1 MLSVTCFTDDLA
13 QALARGPIPAGLL
26 TEQDFE
32 RKFVIPVAS
41 RVASKH
47 PDILLYAHPF
57 GAKNSCLPECA
68 KFPPG
73 GAGRVLGCPKC
84 WAASKDWATV
94 AAFGTRH
101 TFDLVA
107 RDHDNTLAVEL
118 KLVTINGGRMP
129 NGEIQ
134 RFLGQC
140 SLAGSK
146 HSFVIG
152 IFGHR
157 GKFKDRWQADTE
169 AVAKSLGMKNVRIFF
184 REVE

>member
-1 MLSVTCFTDDLA
+1 MSVTRFADEFFHE
-13 QALARGPIPAGLL
+13 LARGPITAGLQ

-32 RKFVIPVAS
+32 IKFVVPIAS

-47 PDILLYAHPF
+47 QDILLYAHPF
-57 GAKNSCLPECA
+57 GIRNSCLPECA
-68 KFPPG
+68 KLPPG

-84 WAASKDWATV
+84 WASSKDWATV
-94 AAFGTRH
+94 AAFGSRH

-107 RDHDNTLAVEL
+107 RDRDNTFAAEL

-140 SLAGSK
+140 SLAASK
-146 HSFVIG
+146 HNIVVG

-157 GKFKDRWQADTE
+157 GKLKDKWHADTE
-169 AVAKSLGMKNVRIFF
+169 TVRKSLGIKNIRIIF